1 MIIPSVGLCVDFC
14 AHIMHG
20 FLTTPGTR
28 TSKILFIMENV
39 APAVVN
45 GKIVVVVIIVV
56 FVQMIV

>member
-1 MIIPSVGLCVDFC
+1 MILLSVGLCVDFC

-28 TSKILFIMENV
+28 TTKILFIMENV

-45 GKIVVVVIIVV
+45 GQI
-56 FVQMIV
+56 

>member
-1 MIIPSVGLCVDFC
+1 MIILSVGLCVDFC

-28 TSKILFIMENV
+28 TNKILFIMENV

-45 GKIVVVVIIVV
+45 GQIVVVLL
-56 FVQMIV
+56 FLLLSR